1 MSKNTTTRTEK
12 QQPFRDFLLELL
24 DGNRELIKQD
34 FQALEPMQRIL
45 IMEKLLPYLLPRN
58 VSARDVEGAVFT
70 RQDVTTKH
78 IFDSELERT
87 ELKRWYD
94 TE

>member
-1 MSKNTTTRTEK
+1 MSKNTTTKTEK
-12 QQPFRDFLLELL
+12 QPFRDFLLELL

-34 FQALEPMQRIL
+34 FQALEPMQRVVM
-45 IMEKLLPYLLPRN
+45 MEKLLPYLLPRN
-58 VSARDVEGAVFT
+58 VGASDVEGAVFT

-87 ELKRWYD
+87 ELKHWYD
-94 TE
+94 TK